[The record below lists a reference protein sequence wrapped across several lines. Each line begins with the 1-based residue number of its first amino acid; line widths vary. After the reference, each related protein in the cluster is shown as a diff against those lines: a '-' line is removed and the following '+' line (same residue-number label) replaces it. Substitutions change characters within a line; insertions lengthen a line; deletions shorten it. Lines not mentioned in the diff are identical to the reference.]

1 MFLREQVYR
10 GELKPGTRL
19 LEVELCNQLEVSRAP
34 IREAL
39 LTLQSDG
46 LVTMRPH
53 RGATVA
59 TFSDDDIREIYQ
71 LRQLLDPVAARAAA
85 VRRDPA
91 TIAALR
97 EQLDVIAQALARDDG
112 LQVAIAHA
120 DFHRAL
126 GRGSGMVRVSVMID
140 GLCTQ
145 MLASHAPGSV
155 EHPETIAVL
164 VDDHKPIVD
173 AIEAGDGDAA
183 AAATTAHFR
192 PVDPMIESYRRLRA
206 EATAAAE
213 DTA

>member
-1 MFLREQVYR
+1 MAVFLREQVYR

-91 TIAALR
+91 TIASLR

-145 MLASHAPGSV
+145 MLASHTGSIST
-155 EHPETIAVL
+155 PRRSPCWWTI
-164 VDDHKPIVD
+164 
-173 AIEAGDGDAA
+173 
-183 AAATTAHFR
+183 TSRSWTR
-192 PVDPMIESYRRLRA
+192 SRR
-206 EATAAAE
+206 ATA
-213 DTA
+213 TPPPRPPPPTSGRWIR